1 MTLKRVDYNDN
12 QHRTYAEGRRMP
24 AGVAARWM
32 ERFAAHLPQRR
43 PLTIIDLGSG
53 VGRLTPALA
62 DAFGG
67 PVVGVEPADRMRA
80 IAEANATHPAVRYV
94 RGEAAAMPLPDQS
107 ADAVLMFLSLH
118 HVPDRAAAAR
128 EIARV
133 LKPDGRLLIRT
144 GFGDRL
150 ADIWWHRFFP
160 RGREIEEQMFPTLAE
175 VTDLFAAAGLNVLAL
190 QEVTEVYA
198 ASGLE
203 AAEKLRLR
211 AISPFEHMS
220 EAEIEEGFARLDAWL
235 AAGKADEAPTTFQAE
250 LLVLGR
256 ESTGQSAEL

>member
-12 QHRTYAEGRRMP
+12 QHRTYAEGRRMS
-24 AGVAARWM
+24 AGMAARWM
-32 ERFAAHLPQRR
+32 ERFAAHLPARR
-43 PLTIIDLGSG
+43 PLMIVDLGSG

-80 IAEANATHPAVRYV
+80 IAETTADHPVVRYV
-94 RGEAAAMPLPDQS
+94 RGEAAAMPLPDHS

-133 LKPDGRLLIRT
+133 LKPGGRVLIRT
-144 GFGDRL
+144 GLSDRL
-150 ADIWWHRFFP
+150 GEIWWHRFFP

-175 VTDLFAAAGLNVLAL
+175 VTEIFAAVGLEVQAL
-190 QEVTEVYA
+190 QEVTETYA
-198 ASGLE
+198 ATGVE

-211 AISPFEHMS
+211 AISPFEHMT
-220 EAEIEEGFARLDAWL
+220 EGEITEGFARLDAWL

-256 ESTGQSAEL
+256 QSRDSED

>member
-1 MTLKRVDYNDN
+1 MTLKRVDYNEN
-12 QHRTYAEGRRMP
+12 QHKTYVEGRRMP

-32 ERFAAHLPQRR
+32 ERFAAHLPARR
-43 PLTIIDLGSG
+43 PLMIIDLGCG

-80 IAEANATHPAVRYV
+80 IAETNAAHPAVRYI

-133 LKPDGRLLIRT
+133 LKPGGRLLIRSP
-144 GFGDRL
+144 FSDRMTSG
-150 ADIWWHRFFP
+150 WWQTFFP
-160 RGREIEEQMFPTLAE
+160 RALEIERQMFPTLADTAGVFE
-175 VTDLFAAAGLNVLAL
+175 AVGLKTLALVSVTETYASSAAEAAARL
-190 QEVTEVYA
+190 
-198 ASGLE
+198 
-203 AAEKLRLR
+203 KLR
-211 AISPFEHMS
+211 AISTFEHMT
-220 EAEIEEGFARLDAWL
+220 EAEIEEGFVRMDAHV
-235 AAGKADEAPTTFQAE
+235 AAAPDAPPDSGE
-250 LLVLGR
+250 SDLLVLG
-256 ESTGQSAEL
+256 